1 MLDRLNFLVVYVGSA
16 AMVAFLAACLSSPQ
30 VATYRCDATG
40 TDSAPRCQLANTLA
54 ASVPETEVKSRDKRS
69 PDDMSW
75 EAVAMAAQH

>member
-16 AMVAFLAACLSSPQ
+16 ATVAFLAACLSSPQ

-40 TDSAPRCQLANTLA
+40 ADSAPRCELANTLA
-54 ASVPETEVKSRDKRS
+54 ASVPEADAKTREKLSQ
-69 PDDMSW
+69 DDLVW

>member
-30 VATYRCDATG
+30 VATYRCDG
-40 TDSAPRCQLANTLA
+40 DSAPRCELASTLE
-54 ASVPETEVKSRDKRS
+54 ASVPEADAKNRDKLS
-69 PDDMSW
+69 PDDQLW